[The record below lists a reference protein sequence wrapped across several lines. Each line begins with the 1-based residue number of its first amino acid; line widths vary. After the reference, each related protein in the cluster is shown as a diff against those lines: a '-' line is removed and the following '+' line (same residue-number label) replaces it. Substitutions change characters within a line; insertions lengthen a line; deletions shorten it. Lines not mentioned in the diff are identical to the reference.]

1 MMTAVMSKPFRG
13 VHDTVSDQVETFS
26 VRPGRAGRSQ
36 RRRQVAYQLGVPTLA
51 TAAVVWFDVRL
62 YAVGDL
68 IAGVA
73 VLAGLL
79 FGLLILVWTEGIKVR
94 NDGRWRPSDRVP
106 VLVDDLRAN
115 VTYASTVSLAL
126 VAVLMVA
133 AATTTPVDGA
143 TPPMASVWAGVT
155 TWIAVHLVLSLGL
168 VLRRLRAA
176 FMELSN

>member
-1 MMTAVMSKPFRG
+1 MPKPFRG
-13 VHDTVSDQVETFS
+13 VHDVVADQVETFS
-26 VRPGRAGRSQ
+26 MRTGRAGRSQ
-36 RRRQVAYQLGVPTLA
+36 RRRQVAFQLALPSLIAG
-51 TAAVVWFDVRL
+51 AVVWFDVEL

-94 NDGRWRPSDRVP
+94 NEGRWKPSERVP

-115 VTYASTVSLAL
+115 VTYASVVSLVL
-126 VAVLMVA
+126 VASLMVA
-133 AATTTPVDGA
+133 AATTPPTDAGTPA
-143 TPPMASVWAGVT
+143 MNPVWAGVT
-155 TWIAVHLVLSLGL
+155 TWIAVHMVLSLGQ

-176 FMELSN
+176 FLELSN